1 MRGVE
6 IKLWCVVLRVS
17 LCCVVHSV
25 LLRAFNLEMLFSVCC
40 VPIDCVGETILRGEC
55 FLRKE
60 LVYLGVKTSVETA
73 DYNLLLV
80 SIY

>member
-1 MRGVE
+1 MVRGVE
-6 IKLWCVVLRVS
+6 SKFMLRGAQRFAACLQS
-17 LCCVVHSV
+17 GDALQCM
-25 LLRAFNLEMLFSVCC
+25 LRAFNLEMLFSVCC

-73 DYNLLLV
+73 GEA
-80 SIY
+80 